1 MSIVAMIYSPCVASI
16 ISIPRALFF
25 SRLTDARVTNLSK
38 STALECGCK
47 KYHTFALIDNVQ
59 RAIGRRKGKAQARPA
74 AEPAELMTS
83 SSCCES
89 HCMGSNCSA
98 RI

>member
-1 MSIVAMIYSPCVASI
+1 MSIVAMIYTPCVASI

-47 KYHTFALIDNVQ
+47 
-59 RAIGRRKGKAQARPA
+59 
-74 AEPAELMTS
+74 
-83 SSCCES
+83 
-89 HCMGSNCSA
+89 
-98 RI
+98 